1 MKKRYVLRDLD
12 RPSCFFRV
20 WKEVRDNRRRKNVV
34 FFCNE
39 GHKWSNFVTNG
50 NRRRKNGWFFCV
62 ASTTGHK
69 VMLRASRHY
78 FSKAQINKNPYG
90 WCIALP
96 FKFTRVLHEIVWF
109 MYNPSSKWGIKP
121 DKLSGCYMKTLK
133 SCSTRLIAGYT
144 APCLLPSAANPNPPA
159 LLHHFIPRHITSIRD
174 LSGRFRVMNPNPP
187 QKVLPMMPLQL

>member
-1 MKKRYVLRDLD
+1 MIWIGRRA
-12 RPSCFFRV
+12 FFLV

-69 VMLRASRHY
+69 LMLRASRHY

-90 WCIALP
+90 WCVTLWRQQNGRSVMQSSEGLSVYRKSMRLFCRNVLWNAPALESEA
-96 FKFTRVLHEIVWF
+96 RIYV
-109 MYNPSSKWGIKP
+109 
-121 DKLSGCYMKTLK
+121 KTLRFIRWCVTVVCFTLLNF
-133 SCSTRLIAGYT
+133 SYIWCSLIKI
-144 APCLLPSAANPNPPA
+144 LWVSN
-159 LLHHFIPRHITSIRD
+159 H
-174 LSGRFRVMNPNPP
+174 
-187 QKVLPMMPLQL
+187 